1 MCLSK
6 VKEIKLDFDKTVY
19 KVLRK
24 EIDKDGRVTYRSPY
38 INTMSWEESVRNS
51 EQKGVHLEDGEIY
64 EGAYHSFMFFY
75 SAMDEAEL
83 LNKLITKIPIYKDSL
98 PFNVEPG
105 FPIVSHVIGEFTIP
119 KDSKYVYEGEYRS
132 FGATHTCY
140 ASSDLILRKIL

>member
-1 MCLSK
+1 MCLS
-6 VKEIKLDFDKTVY
+6 

-24 EIDKDGRVTYRSPY
+24 EIDEDGRVTYRSPY

-51 EQKGVHLEDGEIY
+51 QQKGVDLEDGEIY

-83 LNKLITKIPIYKDSL
+83 LNKLITEIPK
-98 PFNVEPG
+98 VEPG
-105 FPIVSHVIGEFTIP
+105 FPIVSYVIGEFTIP

-132 FGATHTCY
+132 VGATHTGY